1 MFNIITHHR
10 FFHTDEVMAVALL
23 DLFMLNGKY
32 NLIRTRDN
40 KIIKK
45 HQNDLNSFV
54 IDVGLHSHNNDVK
67 KLSSVLVWPVSYGQS
82 YAAKLQSKPHMY
94 CR

>member
-1 MFNIITHHR
+1 
-10 FFHTDEVMAVALL
+10 MAVALL

-54 IDVGLHSHNNDVK
+54 IDVGLQYNENKLNFDLNHNDDFN
-67 KLSSVLVWPVSYGQS
+67 QS
-82 YAAKLQSKPHMY
+82 IQFLGDIGLKEK
-94 CR
+94 RNFE